1 MAKHKVLYG
10 LPVAALAVGA
20 GLLMPSAAW
29 ADGDACTETFE
40 GSACFASSYEE
51 LLDGF
56 TNPNVGTVTLSG
68 DFSLTTMITS
78 NKDVNFDL
86 AGHTV
91 TATGSLFNITGG
103 LFTMSDSGGN
113 GALTTTMKS
122 TSAAI
127 TVEGDNARFSMQ
139 GGTINAN
146 EVNGSAY
153 GVYALDGASA
163 YVNGGVI
170 NTYYG
175 ACLSGNNMTGDMNF
189 YIGGG
194 TLNSEVQTI
203 YMPGQVSLS
212 ISGGT
217 LNGGVTVR
225 MGQINIS
232 GGTINA
238 ISKDANVDSIADYY
252 NYSGM
257 AWMADALTVL
267 GGTYTSGNATYGNS
281 LDVNISGGTFNVAN
295 STGKAVMIYD
305 MGKVEQ
311 EMNVSITGGT
321 FGRAIESA
329 YVTDIV
335 ATPASGYGVYA
346 NDPAIVISGGEYA
359 VAPSADDIEPGH
371 EAEETYEGSG
381 VYGIVPI
388 DVDWQG
394 EWAEDLYNDDYAAYI
409 DINGSLIAD
418 HRADLA
424 ASQKTDLSGF
434 NLTNG
439 GDLLM
444 ALDIDMVDRN
454 GTKIVVEDND
464 LRVYIDLSEE
474 DYNTLA
480 TYDKIQVVYFDEN
493 GSETERLDAE
503 LKNEGDS
510 YWIEFTTS
518 HLSTYG
524 VVGVNEEVA
533 AADTTAEDAMSIP
546 DTGTITRE
554 SGSAMVASILTA
566 VAVGIL
572 TSVVSFAV
580 LIRRK

>member
-1 MAKHKVLYG
+1 MVKHKMLYG

-20 GLLMPSAAW
+20 GLFVPSGVW
-29 ADGDACTETFE
+29 ADGDACTKTFE
-40 GSACFASSYEE
+40 GSACFASSYTE

-56 TNPNVGTVTLSG
+56 SNSNVGTITLSD

-78 NKDVNFDL
+78 NRDVNFDL

-91 TATGSLFNITGG
+91 TATGPLFDITGG

-139 GGTINAN
+139 GGAINAN

-175 ACLSGNNMTGDMNF
+175 ACLSGNNTTGDMNF
-189 YIGGG
+189 YVSGG

-203 YMPGQVSLS
+203 YMPGQVDLS

-238 ISKDANVDSIADYY
+238 ISEDANIDSIADYY

-267 GGTYTSGNATYGNS
+267 GGTYTSDNATYGNS
-281 LDVNISGGTFNVAN
+281 LNVNITGGALNVAN

-321 FGRAIESA
+321 FGRAVESA

-388 DVDWQG
+388 NVDWQG

-409 DINGSLIAD
+409 DINGSIIAD

-474 DYNTLA
+474 DYNVLA
-480 TYDKIQVVYFDEN
+480 AYDKIQVVYLDEDGN
-493 GSETERLDAE
+493 EVERLDAE
-503 LKNEGDS
+503 LFSEGGW
-510 YWIEFTTS
+510 YWIEFTTT

-524 VVGVNEEVA
+524 VVGVNETEEEA
-533 AADTTAEDAMSIP
+533 TATTP
-546 DTGTITRE
+546 DTGTVTAA
-554 SGSAMVASILTA
+554 GASAMSAGIVTVAA
-566 VAVGIL
+566 VAVIATIAG
-572 TSVVSFAV
+572 VAMV
-580 LIRRK
+580 IRRK